1 MAQDNKGLYK
11 ISLQFHE
18 KSLIKIS
25 SKNRSH
31 CLNDIE
37 LLLTLMK
44 SALDRIMCINNIGIT
59 LANPQQYRDAL
70 QLFEESLSIWQ
81 RFLSENHSN
90 LRISYANIGRVYLS
104 MSQFD
109 LALAYYHKAEACTA
123 PKNRGVDCGK
133 DDSRYKIIKMLS
145 IVSTHSVVGLTDVC
159 YTSDENHLSNV

>member
-25 SKNRSH
+25 PKNRSH

-70 QLFEESLSIWQ
+70 QLFEESLSI
-81 RFLSENHSN
+81 
-90 LRISYANIGRVYLS
+90 
-104 MSQFD
+104 
-109 LALAYYHKAEACTA
+109 
-123 PKNRGVDCGK
+123 
-133 DDSRYKIIKMLS
+133 
-145 IVSTHSVVGLTDVC
+145 
-159 YTSDENHLSNV
+159 